1 MKQQFEERLTD
12 LNEYAEQLQ
21 KENDVLKKE
30 NMLWKERADAYLSQ
44 NISLKGEA
52 ETLRIENGEL
62 KEKVRM
68 HATTGTQRNGQ
79 RFGWPSTATIRSASP
94 ATDRQRCDRVSRR
107 ASSMFAYTHRWRR
120 PPSRTHF
127 SALSRSEKLTR
138 SVYSS
143 RRCSRAAARR
153 SQRCKR

>member
-68 HATTGTQRNGQ
+68 HATTHWHTTQ
-79 RFGWPSTATIRSASP
+79 WT
-94 ATDRQRCDRVSRR
+94 
-107 ASSMFAYTHRWRR
+107 
-120 PPSRTHF
+120 
-127 SALSRSEKLTR
+127 KL
-138 SVYSS
+138 
-143 RRCSRAAARR
+143 
-153 SQRCKR
+153 